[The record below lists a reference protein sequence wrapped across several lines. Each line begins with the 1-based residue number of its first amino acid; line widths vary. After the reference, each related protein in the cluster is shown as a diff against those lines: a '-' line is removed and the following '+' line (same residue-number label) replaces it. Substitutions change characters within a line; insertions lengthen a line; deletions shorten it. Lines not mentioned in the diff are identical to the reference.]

1 MADDKAQALAG
12 PDLRDGMKFDGLG
25 ENVPLLGHFDGE
37 ALVLVRQG
45 EQVFATGAVCSH
57 YSGPLAEGLVVG
69 ETIRCPLHHARFN
82 LRTGEA
88 EGAPALNPIS
98 CFNVRR
104 QGDRVMIDGRKE
116 VDFRVACPLN
126 PSSVVIV
133 GAGAAGAACADKLRA
148 KGYAGPVTLA
158 GDEEPGPVD
167 RPNLSKDFLAG
178 TANEDWIPLR
188 TREYYESIQVELI
201 TDDPVVRIDP
211 ADHHVSLRGGQ
222 RLSYGALLLATG
234 AEPRTLSIEGAE
246 LPHVFRL
253 RTLAD
258 SKAIIAKAQNARTCA
273 VIGGGFIGLEAAA
286 SLRQRGLKVSVIGQE
301 SIPLG
306 KVLGEEA
313 RPIRS
318 ENCMSSTVSVSSS
331 TPRLARSGRIGL
343 RWATGSPSKP
353 IW

>member
-1 MADDKAQALAG
+1 MAEDKAQALAG
-12 PDLRDGMKFDGLG
+12 PDLRDGVKLDGVG

-37 ALVLVRQG
+37 AVVLVRQG
-45 EQVFATGAVCSH
+45 EQVFATGAVCTH

-104 QGDRVMIDGRKE
+104 QGDSVMIDGKKE

-126 PSSVVIV
+126 PSAVVIV

-178 TANEDWIPLR
+178 TANE
-188 TREYYESIQVELI
+188 
-201 TDDPVVRIDP
+201 
-211 ADHHVSLRGGQ
+211 
-222 RLSYGALLLATG
+222 
-234 AEPRTLSIEGAE
+234 
-246 LPHVFRL
+246 
-253 RTLAD
+253 
-258 SKAIIAKAQNARTCA
+258 
-273 VIGGGFIGLEAAA
+273 
-286 SLRQRGLKVSVIGQE
+286 
-301 SIPLG
+301 
-306 KVLGEEA
+306 
-313 RPIRS
+313 
-318 ENCMSSTVSVSSS
+318 
-331 TPRLARSGRIGL
+331 
-343 RWATGSPSKP
+343 
-353 IW
+353 